1 MNQNDS
7 LPKTVVLAD
16 PRWEGH
22 HPTYF
27 FEFTASLLRLG
38 HRIIGLCRAPEEFEK
53 GARLLCQR
61 LGVDFDQRVF
71 VGRLDDPDK
80 AYFRP
85 GQDHDPIST
94 IVRWRCL
101 KKAMDETSK
110 ASGYSADFVF
120 LPWLDSYLRFQ
131 PSTKLANKL
140 GVPWSGL
147 YFRNHHFSESLNSVR
162 KAAKGDRSL
171 KNPNLVAV
179 GILDERFSEIMAEES
194 GKQIIQFPDITNET
208 RPEVPSAFALELI
221 KQAAGRKIIG
231 MVSLEKRKGFL
242 TMLKIA
248 EAVADREDWFF
259 VAAGKYAQ
267 ETCSPE
273 EQAYVSSIQARV
285 DSGELNNIYLQL
297 PGKRVDD
304 GADFNSL
311 IKVFDVIYAA
321 YEDFQGSSNALT
333 KGAIFE
339 RPLVATQGEC
349 VGGRVE
355 EFGMGLTIEQGN
367 ASEGEAAIRNVL
379 QGKGWDG
386 APLQPRYADYHAMH
400 NRARLDEVF
409 NELLEMASL
418 SLNSLSLTEK
428 E

>member
-1 MNQNDS
+1 MNANDPT
-7 LPKTVVLAD
+7 PKTVVLAD
-16 PRWEGH
+16 PRWDGH

-38 HRIIGLCRAPEEFEK
+38 HRVMGLCREPGEFESEVRQICK
-53 GARLLCQR
+53 RMDL
-61 LGVDFDQRVF
+61 DFDTRVI
-71 VGRLDDPDK
+71 VGQLDDPDK

-85 GQDHDPIST
+85 GQDHDPVST
-94 IVRWRCL
+94 VVRWNCL
-101 KKAMDETSK
+101 KKAIDTASK
-110 ASGYSADFVF
+110 ASGAKVDFVF

-147 YFRNHHFSESLNSVR
+147 YFRNHHFGGTLSSVR

-171 KNPNLVAV
+171 RNPNCVAV
-179 GILDERFSEIMAEES
+179 GILDERFSEAMAHET
-194 GKQIIQFPDITNET
+194 GKKIIAFPDITNENP
-208 RPEVPSAFALELI
+208 PEVPSPFALEVI

-248 EAVADREDWFF
+248 EAVAGREDWFF
-259 VAAGKYAQ
+259 VAAGKYAK
-267 ETCSPE
+267 ETCSEE
-273 EQAYVSSIQARV
+273 EQAYCTAIQAKV
-285 DSGELNNIYLQL
+285 DSGELNNLYLQL
-297 PGKRVDD
+297 PGERVND

-321 YEDFQGSSNALT
+321 YEDFEGSSNALT

-339 RPLVATQGEC
+339 RPLIATKGEC

-355 EFGMGLTIEQGN
+355 EFGMGLTIEQGSV
-367 ASEGEAAIRNVL
+367 AEGEQAIRKVL
-379 QGKGWDG
+379 AGEDWEGKE
-386 APLQPRYADYHAMH
+386 LKKRYADYHALH
-400 NRARLDEVF
+400 DRKRLDEVF
-409 NELLEMASL
+409 AELLELGAKKSVAVG
-418 SLNSLSLTEK
+418 E
-428 E
+428 

>member
-1 MNQNDS
+1 MNLNDS

-16 PRWEGH
+16 PRWDGH

-38 HRIIGLCRAPEEFEK
+38 HRVMGLCREPEQFEK
-53 GARLLCQR
+53 EARLICQR
-61 LGVDFDQRVF
+61 MGIDFENHVI
-71 VGRLDDPDK
+71 VGALDDPDK

-85 GQDHDPIST
+85 GQDHDPVST
-94 IVRWRCL
+94 VVRWRCL
-101 KKAMDETSK
+101 KNAMNEAAKS
-110 ASGYSADFVF
+110 SGHEPDFVF

-147 YFRNHHFSESLNSVR
+147 YFRNHHFGETLGSVR

-171 KNPNLVAV
+171 RNKNLVAV
-179 GILDERFSEIMAEES
+179 GILDERFEEAMAEES
-194 GKQIIQFPDITNET
+194 GKKIISFPDITNENP
-208 RPEVPSAFALELI
+208 PEVPSPFALEVI

-248 EAVADREDWFF
+248 EATAGKEDWFF

-267 ETCSPE
+267 DTCSEE
-273 EQAYVSSIQARV
+273 EQAYVQSIQDRV
-285 DSGELNNIYLQL
+285 DSGELDNIHLQL
-297 PGKRVDD
+297 PGARVND

-321 YEDFQGSSNALT
+321 YEDFEGSSNALT
-333 KGAIFE
+333 KGAIFK
-339 RPLVATQGEC
+339 RPLIATRGEC

-355 EFGMGLTIEQGN
+355 KFGIGLTIEQGN
-367 ASEGEAAIRNVL
+367 VSEGVKAIRHVL
-379 QGKGWDG
+379 AGRDWSGNALAEQ
-386 APLQPRYADYHAMH
+386 YAEYHALH
-400 NRARLDEVF
+400 DRKRLDEVF
-409 NELLEMASL
+409 AELLELGA
-418 SLNSLSLTEK
+418 LNDGAITVPG
-428 E
+428 